1 MSKGTDTRDAILTE
15 GMRLASMKGLE
26 GLTIGSLAG
35 ELGLSKSGLFAHFKS
50 KEHLQVTVVERA
62 AQVFV
67 EAVIVPALKA
77 PRGLP
82 RLEAIFENWLTWASR
97 PVLPGG
103 CLFVQ
108 AAAEFDDRPGPVRDA
123 IKESQGA
130 WIATLEKA
138 VALAVAENHLHADT
152 DPAQVAFELEGI
164 LLASQFADRLLDD
177 PRVVAKA
184 RRAFSSLFE
193 RHGARSASMT
203 VPR

>member
-1 MSKGTDTRDAILTE
+1 MSKGEDTREAILNE
-15 GMRLASMKGLE
+15 GMRLASMRGLE

-50 KEHLQVTVVERA
+50 KEQLQVTVVERA

-67 EAVIVPALKA
+67 DAVIRPALLG

-123 IKESQGA
+123 IQVSQQA
-130 WIATLEKA
+130 WIATLEKS
-138 VALAVAENHLHADT
+138 VALAVAEGHLAAAT

-184 RRAFSSLFE
+184 RRAFTSLIE
-193 RHGARSASMT
+193 RHRQT
-203 VPR
+203 TTTDPR